1 MKLRDKSEVQN
12 IRLDRLINFDE
23 RSRLFPVTASIPED
37 IPKSK
42 TWACR
47 TTLNQG
53 REGACVGFG
62 IAHELIASPA
72 PASLAVVHGKYA
84 KEVIYWEAQRTDQWD
99 GGSYPGAVPRYEGT
113 SVLAGVKVIQKLGW
127 IENYEWSFGLN
138 ELILGIGH
146 KGPAVLG
153 LNWHDTMY
161 KPDTKGFIWPSK
173 GRKMGGHCIMCR
185 GVNIDKQ
192 YFTLRNSWGR
202 FWGKSG
208 DCYIT
213 FTEMEKLL
221 DAGGEAVF
229 FIGRKAI
236 LA

>member
-1 MKLRDKSEVQN
+1 MKLRDESEVQD

-62 IAHELIASPA
+62 IAHELISTPS
-72 PASLAVVHGKYA
+72 PASLSIVGNRYA
-84 KEVIYWEAQRTDQWD
+84 KEIIYWQAQREDQWE
-99 GGSYPGAVPRYEGT
+99 GGSYPGAKPFYEGT
-113 SVLAGVKVIQKLGW
+113 SVLAGVRVVQKLGW
-127 IENYEWSFGLN
+127 IDSYEWAFGLQD
-138 ELILGIGH
+138 LILGIGY

-153 LNWHDTMY
+153 LRWYDSMY
-161 KPDTKGFIWPSK
+161 KPDVKGFIWPTRGK
-173 GRKMGGHCIMCR
+173 LTGGHCILCR
-185 GVNIDKQ
+185 GVNVARK
-192 YFTLRNSWGR
+192 YFIMRNSWGAA
-202 FWGKSG
+202 WGRNG

-213 FTEMEKLL
+213 FEEMDFLL
-221 DAGGEAVF
+221 KNKGEAVF
-229 FIGRKAI
+229 FIGRKQAQE
-236 LA
+236 